1 MASVLESLY
10 LRINPA
16 RYHYLKFILEAYDGL
31 CLLSTVPAKKG
42 CVCIRYPKEQTETL
56 FALLASL
63 ANSLNP
69 GFSNLT
75 SNTNTPMSSKSFFI
89 KTFGCQMNE
98 RDSEIM
104 AQLLSEKGY
113 IETGESDDADLII
126 LNTCSIRAKAE
137 QKVMSLLGVLRK
149 HKKRKPSLK
158 ICVAGCVA
166 QQEGKQIIERMPH
179 VDLVVG
185 TQNIYELAEL
195 LEDLEKPSVLTALDD
210 NYTIPAFIPDLQQ
223 TGKSGPHPAVFKK
236 FLTIMQGCNNYC
248 TYCVV
253 PFTRGR
259 EVSRTVDHI
268 LKEAHV
274 LVESGVKEITL
285 LGQNVNSYGKT
296 NTVSEQD
303 PSYDFSKLLRAVAEV
318 PGLERLRFTTSN
330 PKDLS
335 DDLMRCF
342 AEVEIL
348 CPQFHLPVQS
358 GSNRILSRMN
368 RKYSR
373 ELYLEKVAALRGYC
387 PGIAIT
393 TDMIVGFPGETDLDF
408 EDTMSLL
415 EEVHYH
421 GSYSFKYSD
430 RPGTRSEEFEDK
442 VEESVKAERLLR
454 FQTRQDEISLGHN
467 RSYVGKNLSVMI
479 EKNNGDSMVARTGTN
494 HLVHI
499 ADTEST
505 YSPGDMATAHI
516 IHAGH
521 HSLQGKIHS
530 EDK

>member
-31 CLLSTVPAKKG
+31 CLLSTVPEKKG
-42 CVCIRYPKEQTETL
+42 CVCIRYPKEQTKTL
-56 FALLASL
+56 YALLASL
-63 ANSLNP
+63 AHSIKP
-69 GFSNLT
+69 EFFNLT
-75 SNTNTPMSSKSFFI
+75 HTNNTSMSSKSFFI

-195 LEDLEKPSVLTALDD
+195 LENLEKPSVLTALDD
-210 NYTIPAFIPDLQQ
+210 NYAIPAFIPDLSQA
-223 TGKSGPHPAVFKK
+223 GKSRPHPIVFKK

-259 EVSRTVDHI
+259 EVSRSVEHI
-268 LKEAHV
+268 LKEAHS
-274 LVESGVKEITL
+274 LVEAGVKEITL

-296 NTVSEQD
+296 NTVNGQD
-303 PSYDFSKLLRAVAEV
+303 PSYDFSKLLRAVAEI

-335 DDLMRCF
+335 DELMRCF
-342 AEVEIL
+342 AEVDIL

-358 GSNRILSRMN
+358 GSNRILSLMN

-373 ELYLEKVAALRGYC
+373 ELYLEKVTILRSHC
-387 PGIAIT
+387 PEIAIT
-393 TDMIVGFPGETDLDF
+393 TDIIVGFPGETDQDF
-408 EDTMSLL
+408 EETMSLL

-430 RPGTRSEEFEDK
+430 RPGTRSQTFENK
-442 VEESVKAERLLR
+442 VEESVKSERLLR
-454 FQTRQDEISLGHN
+454 FQTRQDEISLEYN
-467 RSYVGKNLSVMI
+467 RGYIGKDLSIMI
-479 EKNNGDSMVARTGTN
+479 EKTGKKSLVGRTGTN

-499 ADTEST
+499 PDTVST
-505 YSPGDMATAHI
+505 CTPGDIVTAHI

-521 HSLQGKIHS
+521 HSLRGQLRGL
-530 EDK
+530 

>member
-1 MASVLESLY
+1 M
-10 LRINPA
+10 
-16 RYHYLKFILEAYDGL
+16 H
-31 CLLSTVPAKKG
+31 
-42 CVCIRYPKEQTETL
+42 
-56 FALLASL
+56 
-63 ANSLNP
+63 
-69 GFSNLT
+69 SN
-75 SNTNTPMSSKSFFI
+75 SFFI

-104 AQLLSEKGY
+104 AQLLGEKGY
-113 IETGESDDADLII
+113 VETGDSDHADLII

-149 HKKRKPSLK
+149 QKKRNPKLK

-179 VDLVVG
+179 VDLVIG
-185 TQNIYELAEL
+185 TQNIYQLAEL
-195 LEDLEKPSVLTALDD
+195 LEESKSQSVVTSLVDD
-210 NYTIPAFIPDLQQ
+210 YNIPAFIPDLSKNEEDPQ
-223 TGKSGPHPAVFKK
+223 PVVFKK

-253 PFTRGR
+253 PYTRGR
-259 EVSRTVDHI
+259 EISREVSHI
-268 LKEAHV
+268 LKEAQS
-274 LVESGVKEITL
+274 LVRDGVKEITL
-285 LGQNVNSYGKT
+285 LGQNVNSYGRT
-296 NTVSEQD
+296 NSVSEGNS
-303 PSYDFSKLLRAVAEV
+303 SYSFSDLLREVAAI

-335 DDLMRCF
+335 DNLMRCF
-342 AEVEIL
+342 AEVDIL

-358 GSNRILSRMN
+358 GSNRILSLMN

-373 ELYLEKVAALRGYC
+373 ELYLEKVADLRSYC
-387 PGIAIT
+387 PEIAIT
-393 TDMIVGFPGETDLDF
+393 TDMIIGFPGETDQDF
-408 EDTMSLL
+408 EGTMSLL

-430 RPGTRSEEFEDK
+430 RPGTRSADFEDK

-454 FQTRQDEISLGHN
+454 FQTRQDEISLEHN
-467 RSYVGKNLSVMI
+467 KSYVGKDLSVMI
-479 EKNNGDSMVARTGTN
+479 EKNNGESIVARTGTN

-499 ADTEST
+499 ANS
-505 YSPGDMATAHI
+505 SCSCKPGDIVTAHI

-521 HSLQGKIHS
+521 HSLSGKLT
-530 EDK
+530 

>member
-1 MASVLESLY
+1 MPTALESLY
-10 LRINPA
+10 LCINPA

-31 CLLSTVPAKKG
+31 CLLSTVPGRKG
-42 CVCIRYPKEQTETL
+42 SVCIRYPREQTKTL
-56 FALLASL
+56 FSLLASL
-63 ANSLNP
+63 ADSLKPDTLYLKRN
-69 GFSNLT
+69 NNNKT
-75 SNTNTPMSSKSFFI
+75 SMFSKSFFI

-113 IETGESDDADLII
+113 IETSESDDADLII

-149 HKKRKPSLK
+149 HKKRKPALK

-166 QQEGKQIIERMPH
+166 QQEGRKIIERMPH

-185 TQNIYELAEL
+185 TQNIYQLAEL
-195 LEDLEKPSVLTALDD
+195 LEDIEKPSVVTALADD
-210 NYTIPAFIPDLQQ
+210 YHIPAFIPDLK
-223 TGKSGPHPAVFKK
+223 TGNESGTQPQVFKK

-253 PFTRGR
+253 PYTRGR
-259 EVSRTVDHI
+259 EVSRSVEHI
-268 LKEAHV
+268 LKEAHS
-274 LVESGVKEITL
+274 LVEGGVREITL

-296 NTVSEQD
+296 NTVMAGNS
-303 PSYDFSKLLRAVAEV
+303 SYSFSDLLRAVAEV
-318 PGLERLRFTTSN
+318 PGLQRLRFTTSN

-342 AEVEIL
+342 AEVDIL

-358 GSNRILSRMN
+358 GSNRILSLMN

-373 ELYLEKVAALRGYC
+373 ELYLEKVSALRSYC
-387 PGIAIT
+387 PEIAIT
-393 TDMIVGFPGETDLDF
+393 TDMIIGFPGETDKDF
-408 EDTMSLL
+408 ADTMSLL

-430 RPGTRSEEFEDK
+430 RPGTRSAGFEDK
-442 VEESVKAERLLR
+442 VEESVKAERLLT
-454 FQTRQDEISLGHN
+454 FQTRQDAISLEHN
-467 RSYVGKNLSVMI
+467 RSYIGKNFSIMI
-479 EKNNGDSMVARTGTN
+479 EKSDKNSIVGRTGTN

-499 ADTEST
+499 PESGT
-505 YSPGDMATAHI
+505 NCRPGDLLTAHI
-516 IHAGH
+516 VHAGH
-521 HSLQGKIHS
+521 HSLTGQLKAL
-530 EDK
+530 

>member
-1 MASVLESLY
+1 MYLKSLF
-10 LRINPA
+10 LRIDPA
-16 RYHYLKFILEAYDGL
+16 RYHFLKFILEAYDGL
-31 CLLSTVPAKKG
+31 CLLSTVPDKKG
-42 CVCIRYPKEQTETL
+42 CVCIRYPKEQTEKL
-56 FALLASL
+56 FALLSSL
-63 ANSLNP
+63 ANSLKKP
-69 GFSNLT
+69 EPFT
-75 SNTNTPMSSKSFFI
+75 STRNNKTPMSSKSFFI

-113 IETGESDDADLII
+113 IETSESDDADLII

-149 HKKRKPSLK
+149 HKKRNPNLK

-166 QQEGKQIIERMPH
+166 QQEGKRIIDRMPH

-195 LEDLEKPSVLTALDD
+195 LENQEKPSVLTELADD
-210 NYTIPAFIPDLQQ
+210 YSIPAFIPNLNK
-223 TGKSGPHPAVFKK
+223 TVGPGAQSMAYKK

-259 EVSRTVDHI
+259 EVSRSVSHI

-274 LVESGVKEITL
+274 LVESGVREVTL

-296 NTVSEQD
+296 NSVSEKD
-303 PSYDFSKLLRAVAEV
+303 SGYDFSKLLREVAKI

-342 AEVEIL
+342 AEVDIL

-358 GSNRILSRMN
+358 GSDRILSLMN
-368 RKYSR
+368 RKYTR
-373 ELYLEKVAALRGYC
+373 ELYLDKVATLRSYC
-387 PGIAIT
+387 PEIAIT
-393 TDMIVGFPGETDLDF
+393 TDMIVGFPGETDQDF

-430 RPGTRSEEFEDK
+430 RPGTRSETFEDK
-442 VEESVKAERLLR
+442 VEESVKSERLLR
-454 FQTRQDEISLGHN
+454 FQTRQDEINLEHN
-467 RSYVGKNLSVMI
+467 KNYIGKKLSIMI
-479 EKNNGDSMVARTGTN
+479 EKSGKKSLVGRTDTN
-494 HLVHI
+494 HIVHI
-499 ADTEST
+499 PDTVRECK
-505 YSPGDMATAHI
+505 PGDIMTALI

-521 HSLQGKIHS
+521 HSLRGKLQ
-530 EDK
+530 D

>member
-1 MASVLESLY
+1 MSSVLESLY

-31 CLLSTVPAKKG
+31 CLLSTVPEKPG
-42 CVCIRYPKEQTETL
+42 CVSIHYPKEQTKTL
-56 FALLASL
+56 YDLLASL
-63 ANSLNP
+63 SNSLKP
-69 GFSNLT
+69 EFLKSN
-75 SNTNTPMSSKSFFI
+75 SNNKTAMSSKSFFI

-104 AQLLSEKGY
+104 AQLLSEKNY
-113 IETGESDDADLII
+113 IETSDSDDADLII

-149 HKKRKPSLK
+149 NKKRNPDLK

-166 QQEGKQIIERMPH
+166 QQEGRHIIDRMSH
-179 VDLVVG
+179 VDLVLG

-195 LEDLEKPSVLTALDD
+195 LEDLDKPSVITTLVDD
-210 NYTIPAFIPDLQQ
+210 YNIPAFIPDLK
-223 TGKSGPHPAVFKK
+223 KSNKTAKPPVIFKK

-259 EVSRTVDHI
+259 EVSRDVDHI
-268 LKEAHV
+268 LREAHA
-274 LVESGVKEITL
+274 LVEAGVKEITL
-285 LGQNVNSYGKT
+285 LGQNVNSYGRT
-296 NTVSEQD
+296 NSVSKED
-303 PSYDFSKLLRAVAEV
+303 PSYNFSKLLRAVAEV
-318 PGLERLRFTTSN
+318 PGLKRLRFTTSN

-342 AEVEIL
+342 ADVEIL

-358 GSNRILSRMN
+358 GSNQVLARMN
-368 RKYSR
+368 RKYTR
-373 ELYLEKVAALRGYC
+373 ELYLEQVATLRSYC
-387 PGIAIT
+387 PEIAIT
-393 TDMIVGFPGETDLDF
+393 TDMIVGFPGETDADF
-408 EDTMSLL
+408 EETMSLL
-415 EEVHYH
+415 EEVYYH

-442 VEESVKAERLLR
+442 VEEKIKSERLLR
-454 FQTRQDEISLGHN
+454 FQTRQDEISLEQN
-467 RSYVGKNLSVMI
+467 RNYIGKNLPVMI
-479 EKNNGDSMVARTGTN
+479 EKAGRKSLVGRTGTN
-494 HLVHI
+494 HLVHFP
-499 ADTEST
+499 DTVCDCE
-505 YSPGDMATAHI
+505 PGDIMMAKI

-521 HSLQGKIHS
+521 HSLRGILP
-530 EDK
+530 D

>member
-1 MASVLESLY
+1 MPVVLEALY
-10 LRINPA
+10 LRIDRA

-31 CLLSTVPAKKG
+31 CLLSTVPDKKG
-42 CVCIRYPKEQTETL
+42 CVCIRYPKEQTTTL

-63 ANSLNP
+63 ANSIKPDLFN
-69 GFSNLT
+69 SNCNNKT
-75 SNTNTPMSSKSFFI
+75 AMPSKLFFI

-113 IETGESDDADLII
+113 IETSESDDADLII

-149 HKKRKPSLK
+149 NKKRNPKLK

-166 QQEGKQIIERMPH
+166 QQEGKQIIDRMPH

-195 LEDLEKPSVLTALDD
+195 LEDLDKPSVSTALVDD
-210 NYTIPAFIPDLQQ
+210 YNIPAFIPDLK
-223 TGKSGPHPAVFKK
+223 TSNRSGLHPVVFKK

-259 EVSRTVDHI
+259 EISRKADHI
-268 LKEAHV
+268 LKEAHA
-274 LVESGVKEITL
+274 LVQGGVKEITL
-285 LGQNVNSYGKT
+285 LGQNVNSYGRT
-296 NTVSEQD
+296 NSVSKED
-303 PSYDFSKLLRAVAEV
+303 SSYSFSKLLRAVAEV

-342 AEVEIL
+342 ADVEIL
-348 CPQFHLPVQS
+348 CPHFHLPVQS

-368 RKYSR
+368 RKYTR
-373 ELYLEKVAALRGYC
+373 ELYLEQVAALRSYC

-393 TDMIVGFPGETDLDF
+393 TDMIVGFPGESDEDF
-408 EDTMSLL
+408 EETMSLL
-415 EEVHYH
+415 EEVYYH

-430 RPGTRSEEFEDK
+430 RPGTRSESFEDK
-442 VEESVKAERLLR
+442 VEESVKSERLLR
-454 FQTRQDEISLGHN
+454 FQTRQDEISLEHN
-467 RSYVGKNLSVMI
+467 QSYIGKNLSIMI
-479 EKNNGDSMVARTGTN
+479 EKTGRKSMVGRTGTN
-494 HLVHI
+494 HLVHLP
-499 ADTEST
+499 DTVCDCN
-505 YSPGDMATAHI
+505 PGDILTANI
-516 IHAGH
+516 VHAGH
-521 HSLQGKIHS
+521 HSLRGKLL
-530 EDK
+530 D

>member
-1 MASVLESLY
+1 MVFDSLN

-31 CLLSTVPAKKG
+31 CLLSTVPGKKG
-42 CVCIRYPKEQTETL
+42 TVCIRYPKEQTKTL
-56 FALLASL
+56 IALLSDLAASIKASSPTKNNKDTL
-63 ANSLNP
+63 
-69 GFSNLT
+69 
-75 SNTNTPMSSKSFFI
+75 MHSKSFFI

-104 AQLLSEKGY
+104 SQLLAEKGY
-113 IETGESDDADLII
+113 VETSESEDADLII

-149 HKKRKPSLK
+149 HKKRNPDLK

-179 VDLVVG
+179 VDLVIG
-185 TQNIYELAEL
+185 TQNIYELAERIEE
-195 LEDLEKPSVLTALDD
+195 LEAPAVITSLVDD
-210 NYTIPAFIPDLQQ
+210 YSIPAFIPDLSATAQ
-223 TGKSGPHPAVFKK
+223 PDVAPPLFKK

-259 EVSRTVDHI
+259 EVSREVNHI
-268 LKEAHV
+268 LEEAHS
-274 LVESGVKEITL
+274 LVEAGIKEITL

-296 NTVSEQD
+296 NLVKQGDT
-303 PSYDFSKLLRAVAEV
+303 SYSFSDLLRAVAEI

-342 AEVEIL
+342 AEVDIL
-348 CPQFHLPVQS
+348 CAHFHLPVQS
-358 GSNRILSRMN
+358 GSNRILSLMN
-368 RKYSR
+368 RKYSI
-373 ELYLEKVAALRGYC
+373 ELYLEKVAALRSYC
-387 PGIAIT
+387 PEIAIT
-393 TDMIVGFPGETDLDF
+393 TDMIIGFPGETDQDF
-408 EDTMSLL
+408 EDTMNLL
-415 EEVHYH
+415 EEVRYH

-430 RPGTRSEEFEDK
+430 RPGTRSQGFEDK
-442 VEESVKAERLLR
+442 IEESVKAERLLR
-454 FQTRQDEISLGHN
+454 FQKRQDVIGIEHN
-467 RSYVGKNLSVMI
+467 QSYIGKTLSIMI
-479 EKNNGDSMVARTGTN
+479 EKKGNNSIAGRTGTN

-499 ADTEST
+499 QDTSHT
-505 YSPGDMATAHI
+505 CKPGDILFAKIM
-516 IHAGH
+516 HAGH
-521 HSLQGKIHS
+521 HSLRGELQT
-530 EDK
+530 

>member
-1 MASVLESLY
+1 MSIALESLY
-10 LRINPA
+10 LNIIPA

-31 CLLSTVPAKKG
+31 CLLSSVPDKKG
-42 CVCIRYPKEQTETL
+42 SVCIRYPHEQTTAL
-56 FALLASL
+56 FSLIASL
-63 ANSLNP
+63 ADSLKPEKLNSRK
-69 GFSNLT
+69 T
-75 SNTNTPMSSKSFFI
+75 SMVSKSFFI

-104 AQLLSEKGY
+104 AQILSEKGY
-113 IETGESDDADLII
+113 IETSESDDADLII

-149 HKKRKPSLK
+149 HKKRKPALK

-166 QQEGKQIIERMPH
+166 QQEGRRIIERMPH

-185 TQNIYELAEL
+185 TQNIYQLAEL
-195 LEDLEKPSVLTALDD
+195 LEDIEKPSVVTALADD
-210 NYTIPAFIPDLQQ
+210 YHIPAFIPDLK
-223 TGKSGPHPAVFKK
+223 TGRNSRNQPPVFKK

-253 PFTRGR
+253 PHTRGR
-259 EVSRTVDHI
+259 EVSRSVDHI
-268 LKEAHV
+268 LKEAQA
-274 LVESGVKEITL
+274 LIESGVKEITL

-296 NTVSEQD
+296 NQVMEGV
-303 PSYDFSKLLRAVAEV
+303 PSYSFSDLLRAVADI
-318 PGLERLRFTTSN
+318 PGLQRLRFTTSN

-342 AEVEIL
+342 TEVDIL

-358 GSNRILSRMN
+358 GSNKILSLMN

-373 ELYLEKVAALRGYC
+373 ELYLEKVSALRSYC
-387 PGIAIT
+387 SEIAIT
-393 TDMIVGFPGETDLDF
+393 TDMIIGFPGETDEDF
-408 EDTMSLL
+408 AETMSLL

-430 RPGTRSEEFEDK
+430 RPGTRSAEFENK
-442 VEESVKAERLLR
+442 IEESVKAERLLA
-454 FQTRQDEISLGHN
+454 FQTRQDEISLEHN
-467 RSYVGKNLSVMI
+467 RSYIGKDVSIMI
-479 EKNNGDSMVARTGTN
+479 EKSDKTSIVGRAETN

-499 ADTEST
+499 LEAGTNYT
-505 YSPGDMATAHI
+505 PGDLMNVHI
-516 IHAGH
+516 VHAGH
-521 HSLQGKIHS
+521 HSLTGQLKTP
-530 EDK
+530 